1 MSKRGLQ
8 LHCKLQCYNVDF
20 LHVDFIDFRLMPEL
34 KHNSGIRLCL
44 VLSPLCSLTLILLE
58 ASLNISFQLSQF
70 LDHEGDCL
78 IVGVSS

>member
-20 LHVDFIDFRLMPEL
+20 PHVDFVDFRLMPEL

-44 VLSPLCSLTLILLE
+44 VLSPFSLLLLPDPDS
-58 ASLNISFQLSQF
+58 AGGFFKYFLPIVTIS
-70 LDHEGDCL
+70 
-78 IVGVSS
+78 